1 MRFNIRP
8 DGAKKKILIS
18 LIALFLL
25 AVPLMHGGFMQ
36 EAFGDEEEESYYEK
50 EIDLGSDYIEQ
61 YLIGDDLSQQFGYC
75 IKSGDLNRDGLDDV
89 IIGSPGYNQSKGGIF
104 IYYGGG
110 KERSLGGRDVDV
122 LIDSFLPGNK
132 LGMDI
137 AVGDVDGDGLLDILA
152 GGWANEDTFTGSSMT
167 AIPEVYLFLGSSG
180 WSPLMTTLNAD
191 VTFQAE
197 DADHILGWN
206 LEMGDMNQDGM
217 DEIILSQFHKGY
229 DPFYFRD
236 YYEGKVFI
244 WDGTLDFEERY
255 KVGDEEYDHVIYN
268 SEMHWHNGEGWNGV
282 GTTDVNV
289 GDVNNDGFIDVLIGS
304 AYLSRESENSGQ
316 VDVVFGGTIIK
327 ESMDLMV
334 LPRISIQGYQDFL
347 LSKIECADVN
357 GDGLNDIIVTAPDC
371 FHDNTG
377 GIFIY
382 YGEDTVTFD
391 RYYLFD
397 ADFVIRGAYSNFD
410 LGVTMIGDLDGDGS
424 DDLLLS
430 SSFGHSAGKGT
441 YYIFYSSFIKDVEDR
456 GESTYYLRMDQP
468 PGMITG
474 PSNGLQFA
482 ASFYENTLVC
492 NLDGVGD
499 LEMIFGN
506 PRGSGEG
513 KPSKAGIAY
522 ILYPIIST
530 LKIEYFELKELEGQ
544 EHNTVGAGKLYHF
557 EGYIIDTWDASD
569 ITAMDLK
576 FQFSEDLEDYSV
588 RYSWDIISDE
598 FVESGD
604 FDNFVELSSFSLERD
619 GIYGMKVYL
628 NVIFSPTLFSEAPI
642 DVTFNVYGGK
652 SMESHFFGGGMIKVE
667 ADLEFSGT
675 LQVTGSVNGELTK
688 GSFVQP
694 GEDLELTGLMVVY
707 QGTEI
712 APPNG
717 YYSVLM
723 TDSYGTIFL
732 NQTNSGQDILFRTRT
747 KQLSGMETYTFSII
761 DLKGTSEDVSG
772 SPYIF
777 VNVDTDLP
785 EAPDQLEVKA
795 DSDIDT
801 LMGFD
806 NDPQVWVTWFPSE
819 DSSSNVIGY
828 MYNTHDGGG
837 TGDGILVEKN
847 WFVYEGLEE
856 GWNTIYVWAID
867 EALNY
872 GPASAVSVYYD
883 VDDPVFGQPNPT
895 PGSWV
900 NANNVNYEIYLYDI
914 DGSGVKGKT
923 VEYAISYD
931 GGRTYS
937 AWEPTN
943 IRRDSQQ
950 LKVRLFLNFREGENN
965 YVKWRAK
972 DVAGNGYVLSEPF
985 QLKVDTQPLTYKEP
999 VPAEAIDGNYVALG
1013 ITLQDGKGSGI
1024 DAATIEYSISFNG
1037 VSNYGPWERMD
1048 ITGSFASQ
1056 YVETPMIFFE
1066 RDTFN
1071 YVRWRAKD
1079 VAGNGYTYSEDIS
1092 VIILPEPRNHDPVPI
1107 ISNPIAYNYY
1117 LESTLIELDGSQSID
1132 TDDDDLTYLWYSDKD
1147 GYLGTEDV
1155 VKVKLSQNN
1164 HKISLHVNDGV
1175 SDVSISVDIYV
1186 VTDTT
1191 VVDTDGDGIPDLI
1204 DEDDDN
1210 DGLLDLEEDL
1220 NRNNLYDGNETDYK
1234 NWDTDGDGVSDYL
1247 DASPL
1252 DPDVRN
1258 VDDRRTLPPAVMLVV
1273 ILGIIVVL
1281 VVIGVIIGMKQK
1293 TDRERLTARRNLRR
1307 NRRNIKRFEVL
1318 TGVPT
1323 NDLPAVEAVQ
1333 WALPSV
1339 ISQASE
1345 FVVDTPPTDD
1355 LLPPSDGDQGDEV
1368 QPPEEEK
1375 PDLQDMEVPLPADEV
1390 PQQDV
1395 PEVPTPEQD
1404 ISPPTPPSDAGASV
1418 TCSLCGSEFSIAA
1431 GQASGEC
1438 PLCGEMV
1445 NL

>member
-1 MRFNIRP
+1 MRLNIRT

-18 LIALFLL
+18 LIVVFLL
-25 AVPLMHGGFMQ
+25 AVPFLQGGLMQ
-36 EAFGDEEEESYYEK
+36 VVFGDEDEESYYEK
-50 EIDLGSDYIEQ
+50 EIDLGSDPVEQ
-61 YLIGDDLSQQFGYC
+61 YLIGDDLGQKFGYC

-89 IIGSPGYNQSKGGIF
+89 IVGSPGYNQSKGGIF

-152 GGWANEDTFTGSSMT
+152 GGWANEDTFTGGSM
-167 AIPEVYLFLGSSG
+167 AAVPEVYLFLGSSG
-180 WSPLMTTLNAD
+180 WSPFMTTLNAD

-197 DADHILGWN
+197 DKDHILGWN
-206 LEMGDMNQDGM
+206 LELGDMNQDGM
-217 DEIILSQFHKGY
+217 DEIIISDFHRGF

-236 YYEGKVFI
+236 YHEGKVYI
-244 WDGTLDFEERY
+244 WDGSLAFDERY
-255 KVGDEEYDHVIYN
+255 RVGEDEYDHVIYN
-268 SEMHWHNGEGWNGV
+268 SEMHWHDGVGWNGV
-282 GTTDVNV
+282 GITDVNV

-304 AYLSRESENSGQ
+304 AYLWRDSENSGQ
-316 VDVVFGGTIIK
+316 VDIVFGGTIIK

-334 LPRISIQGYQDFL
+334 LPRVSIQGYEDYM
-347 LSKIECADVN
+347 LSKVECADVN
-357 GDGLNDIIVTAPDC
+357 GDGLNDLIVTAPNC
-371 FHDNTG
+371 FHDRTG
-377 GIFIY
+377 GIFIF
-382 YGEDTVTFD
+382 YGENQMSFG
-391 RYYLFD
+391 RYYLID
-397 ADFVIRGAYSNFD
+397 ADFIIRGAYSGFD
-410 LGVTMIGDLDGDGS
+410 LGVTMIGDLDGDGR

-430 SSFGHSAGKGT
+430 SSYGHSGGKGT
-441 YYIFYSSFIKDVEDR
+441 YYIFYSSTIADVEDR
-456 GESTYYLRMDQP
+456 GESTYYLRMEQP
-468 PGMITG
+468 LGTITG
-474 PSNGLQFA
+474 PSSGLDFG
-482 ASFYENTLVC
+482 ASYFENTIVC

-506 PRGSGEG
+506 PMGSGEE

-530 LKIEYFELKELEGQ
+530 LRIESFELKELEGQ
-544 EHNTVGAGKLYHF
+544 ENNIIGAGKVCHF
-557 EGYIIDTWDASD
+557 EGYIIDTWDVSD
-569 ITAMDLK
+569 IEMINFG
-576 FQFSEDLEDYSV
+576 FQFSEDLKDYSV
-588 RYSWDIISDE
+588 DYAWDKISKD
-598 FVESGD
+598 FTESGD
-604 FDNFVELSSFSLERD
+604 FNDYVELSTFSVMGD
-619 GIYGMKVYL
+619 GNYGMKVYM
-628 NVIFSPTLFSEAPI
+628 NVTFSPTLFSEAPI
-642 DVTFNVYGGK
+642 NVSFDVHGGK

-675 LQVTGSVNGELTK
+675 LRVIGSLNGELTK

-694 GEDLELTGLMVVY
+694 GEHLELTGLKVVY

-712 APPNG
+712 SPPDG
-717 YYSVLM
+717 YFSVLM
-723 TDSYGTIFL
+723 IDSYGTIFL
-732 NQTNSGQDILFRTRT
+732 NQTNSGQEILFRTMTR
-747 KQLSGMETYTFSII
+747 QLSGVETFTFSII
-761 DLKGTSEDVSG
+761 DLEGTAEDMSG

-777 VNVDTDLP
+777 VSVDTDFP

-795 DSDIDT
+795 DSDIDP
-801 LMGFD
+801 LMGYD
-806 NDPQVWVTWFPSE
+806 DDPQVWVTWFPSY
-819 DSSSNVIGY
+819 DDSSNVIGY
-828 MYNTHDGGG
+828 LYNTHDGGG
-837 TGDGILVEKN
+837 TSDGFLVEKN
-847 WFVYEGLEE
+847 WFVYDGLEE

-883 VDDPVFGQPNPT
+883 VDVPIFGLPNPT

-900 NANNVNYEIYLYDI
+900 NAKNVNYEIYLYDL

-943 IRRDSQQ
+943 IRRDSEQ

-972 DVAGNGYVLSEPF
+972 DVAGNGYVISDPF
-985 QLKVDTQPLTYKEP
+985 QVQVDTQPLTYKEP
-999 VPAEAIDGNYVALG
+999 LPAEAIDGNYVALG
-1013 ITLQDGKGSGI
+1013 ITLEDGKGSGV

-1048 ITGSFASQ
+1048 VTGSFASQ

-1071 YVRWRAKD
+1071 YIRWRAKD

-1092 VIILPEPRNHDPVPI
+1092 IIVLPEPRNHDPVPI

-1117 LESTLIELDGSQSID
+1117 LESTFIVLDGSKSID
-1132 TDDDDLTYLWYSDKD
+1132 TDGDDLAYLWYSDKD

-1210 DGLLDLEEDL
+1210 DGLLDLEEDT

-1234 NWDTDGDGVSDYL
+1234 NWDTDGDGVSDKL

-1252 DPDVRN
+1252 DPDVWD
-1258 VDDRRTLPPAVMLVV
+1258 VDDRTTLPFAVMLVV
-1273 ILGIIVVL
+1273 ILGIIMVL

-1293 TDRERLTARRNLRR
+1293 TDRERFTARRNLRR

-1345 FVVDTPPTDD
+1345 FVVETPPSDD
-1355 LLPPSDGDQGDEV
+1355 LLPSPDETKDEV
-1368 QPPEEEK
+1368 QPPQEEK

-1395 PEVPTPEQD
+1395 PEPPMPEPDMPVPTPPLD
-1404 ISPPTPPSDAGASV
+1404 VGTSV
-1418 TCSLCGSEFSIAA
+1418 TCSLCGSEFSMVA
-1431 GQASGEC
+1431 GQTSGEC